1 MDWSSLFE
9 QFGATWGS
17 WSAVILLTLKMSIL
31 DPITVRKTQFNLS
44 SFQTLQTSVKDEVK
58 AYTKLLVDGFD
69 EFKKTTVE
77 PLLNELKQKDY
88 QQAIAND
95 IIITLMSNV
104 NVPLVNKETA
114 FKGLSNLQGMN
125 QELVNKILADIEKQ
139 KSVAVVEQK
148 VSQEAYTE
156 LKGV

>member
-1 MDWSSLFE
+1 MSWNELFE

-17 WSAVILLTLKMSIL
+17 WGAVFLLTIKMSIL
-31 DPITVRKTQFNLS
+31 DPLMTRKTQFNLS

-114 FKGLSNLQGMN
+114 FKGLSSLQGMN

-139 KSVAVVEQK
+139 KTVAVVEQK

>member
-1 MDWSSLFE
+1 MDWNSLFE
-9 QFGATWGS
+9 QWGATWGS
-17 WSAVILLTLKMSIL
+17 WGAVFLLTIKMSIL
-31 DPITVRKTQFNLS
+31 DPLMTRKTQFNLS